1 MTFMVFL
8 GLSFCF
14 RVFGFVFFLY
24 MRMARFGRNF
34 RLIRVKGF
42 LNEAKSDGDE
52 EGSLRE
58 EVWVSG

>member
-1 MTFMVFL
+1 MGFL
-8 GLSFCF
+8 GL
-14 RVFGFVFFLY
+14 VFFFN